1 MREGV
6 SGVGGGDQ
14 EGLGVEAQGGGLVSL
29 GWEEGPL
36 KTTCGSYCSLRGLMK
51 GVTHS
56 TSCLLALRSSS
67 FLGWA
72 KAAMLTG

>member
-1 MREGV
+1 MWEGV

-36 KTTCGSYCSLRGLMK
+36 P
-51 GVTHS
+51 
-56 TSCLLALRSSS
+56 A
-67 FLGWA
+67 
-72 KAAMLTG
+72 